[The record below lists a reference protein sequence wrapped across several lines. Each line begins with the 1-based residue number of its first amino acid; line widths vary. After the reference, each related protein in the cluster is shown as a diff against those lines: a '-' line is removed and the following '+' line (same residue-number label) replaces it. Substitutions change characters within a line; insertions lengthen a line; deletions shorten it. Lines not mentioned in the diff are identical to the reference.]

1 MKRNTPPVSSFYGGK
16 MVRGCQR
23 RVIFLKNTDSK
34 VFSEAYFIID
44 DRSPASTMSE
54 ADMVKEANRIIDESL
69 AARADAREPRTAF
82 SSALSFVLRHLPA
95 FLVGAGC
102 TLLFTFIF

>member
-1 MKRNTPPVSSFYGGK
+1 

-23 RVIFLKNTDSK
+23 RVIFLKNTNSR

-44 DRSPASTMSE
+44 DRTITRGMSE
-54 ADMVKEANRIIDESL
+54 ADMVTEANRIINESL
-69 AARADAREPRTAF
+69 AARADISEPRTTV
-82 SSALSFVLRHLPA
+82 SRALNFVLRHLPA
-95 FLVGAGC
+95 FLIGVGC